1 MPFVIIDTSETSF
14 SLVDLNFFTFCF
26 LCCLL
31 CYCLVLYF
39 MGCCFTEV
47 YEAVVLYYPGGHTAA
62 QENHSSCGYPCAAVM
77 ASQRLMGCC
86 LWVSESLWLLL
97 ALNMRWAFL
106 CPHQCIL
113 GLEVDWPWDYQWKRR
128 KLHRWGEEMGL
139 EMPQWL
145 YVYKKRRINKGYL
158 LSWKENT
165 FPLSKFPAFLTNSP
179 RSCPFS
185 RLDFIQHQKNSFFL
199 FFIFIS
205 CFLTSH

>member
-1 MPFVIIDTSETSF
+1 MK
-14 SLVDLNFFTFCF
+14 
-26 LCCLL
+26 LL
-31 CYCLVLYF
+31 SYTTQVATQLLRRITAAVGTLVL
-39 MGCCFTEV
+39 
-47 YEAVVLYYPGGHTAA
+47 
-62 QENHSSCGYPCAAVM
+62 Q
-77 ASQRLMGCC
+77 
-86 LWVSESLWLLL
+86 LWLLRGWWDAESLWLLL

-113 GLEVDWPWDYQWKRR
+113 DFEVDWPWDYQWKRR
-128 KLHRWGEEMGL
+128 KLHGWGEEMGL

-145 YVYKKRRINKGYL
+145 CVCKKRRINKGYL
-158 LSWKENT
+158 LSWKGNT